1 MNAKNPHSAGAPQH
15 PDNDARE
22 QRHLALMARM
32 DAYQRGAGP
41 APATAEFEQWKEDV
55 AFSLAMGRL
64 LSGASDN

>member
-1 MNAKNPHSAGAPQH
+1 MNAKTPLCTGAAHH

-22 QRHLALMARM
+22 QRHQALMARM
-32 DAYQRGAGP
+32 DACQRGAGP

-64 LSGASDN
+64 LSGASGD